1 MALLQR
7 RAGRAG
13 PLRAARA
20 RPRSRAAGALLAR
33 RPGLLS
39 RCPARAGRQRV
50 GVVGDVDE
58 LPLIVAIASIQLT
71 DRSRLAS
78 AAHSPDQLV
87 GRSLIGT
94 RLSGPAERLPGCA
107 RRHASTLPARSL
119 RAALGAI
126 LCPGTL
132 PADARLASESGGTAR
147 TRGRMTHARTP
158 VAHTGDTG
166 RVAPR
171 SKQRNRLQLEVSA
184 RDRILVLLAEKLLL
198 DEDVEVR
205 RARHA
210 GLPAV

>member
-1 MALLQR
+1 MMESNNRRMALLQR

-39 RCPARAGRQRV
+39 RCGPACAGRQRV

-71 DRSRLAS
+71 DRSRLAL
-78 AAHSPDQLV
+78 AAHSSDQLV

-94 RLSGPAERLPGCA
+94 RLSGPAERLPWCA

-119 RAALGAI
+119 RAALGAT

-132 PADARLASESGGTAR
+132 AADARLASEAGGTAR
-147 TRGRMTHARTP
+147 TRGRVTHARAP
-158 VAHTGDTG
+158 VAHPGDTG
-166 RVAPR
+166 RIAAR

-184 RDRILVLLAEKLLL
+184 RDRILVLLAEELLL
-198 DEDVEVR
+198 DEDIEVR
-205 RARHA
+205 
-210 GLPAV
+210 